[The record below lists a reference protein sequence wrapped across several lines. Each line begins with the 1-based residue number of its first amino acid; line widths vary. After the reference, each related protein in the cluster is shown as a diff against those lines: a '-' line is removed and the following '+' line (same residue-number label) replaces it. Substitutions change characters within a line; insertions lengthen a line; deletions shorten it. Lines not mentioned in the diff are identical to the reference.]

1 MFMHGHMNTEL
12 LAGMEYKKMWYA
24 KLSVI
29 NNTHRKVT
37 SKIKLSLCSLVIVHK
52 TYYTDSTGIRS
63 VDAQMSH
70 GIIFTC

>member
-1 MFMHGHMNTEL
+1 MHGHMNTEL
-12 LAGMEYKKMWYA
+12 LAGMEYHKKKWYA
-24 KLSVI
+24 KLSVK

-37 SKIKLSLCSLVIVHK
+37 SKIKLNLCLLVIVHK
-52 TYYTDSTGIRS
+52 TYYTESTGIRS